1 MKTKLQKIVNTNE
14 VNKNEGIML
23 IDWSVNK
30 DSAKINK
37 WIANGDGFAKIV
49 FTDVNVNLQAKTFM
63 AWQTKKSEIAFHIDL
78 FNKTCKIEFCTLE
91 KIGGGVATFNIA
103 KMKKIGYMKYTAAE
117 VTLDD
122 VKEYFKEIGLDVDL
136 EKDAM
141 MQDNIEY
148 CLVEKDTL

>member
-30 DSAKINK
+30 DSVKINK
-37 WIANGDGFAKIV
+37 FVVNGEGFCKVV
-49 FTDVNVNLQAKTFM
+49 FSDVNVNLQAKTFM
-63 AWQTKKSEIAFHIDL
+63 AWQTKKSEIAFYIDL

-103 KMKKIGYMKYTAAE
+103 KMKKIGYMKYTPAE

-122 VKEYFKEIGLDVDL
+122 VKEYFKEIGLDVNL
-136 EKDAM
+136 EEDA
-141 MQDNIEY
+141 II
-148 CLVEKDTL
+148 K